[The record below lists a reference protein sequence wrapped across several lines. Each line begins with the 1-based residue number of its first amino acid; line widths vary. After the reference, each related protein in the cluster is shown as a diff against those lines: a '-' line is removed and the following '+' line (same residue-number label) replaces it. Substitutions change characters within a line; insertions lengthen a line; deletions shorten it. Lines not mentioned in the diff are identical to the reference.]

1 MNFLPDEIEQY
12 VDSHT
17 RQEPEILKKLDRETY
32 AKVMMPRMLSG
43 HLQGRFLKM
52 ICSMVNPTQVLE
64 VGTYTGYSALCLAEG
79 LSQRDPSGKEGGM
92 VHTIDINEELHPMVM
107 RYIKE
112 AGMENKIKAYIGNAL
127 DIIPTLNYTF
137 DLVFIDADKENYSKY
152 YELAINKLRP
162 GGFIVADN
170 VLWSGK
176 VLASKDM
183 QDDETRSLIA
193 YNDMVMK
200 DPRVENVLVPIRDG
214 LMIARKIT

>member
-1 MNFLPDEIEQY
+1 MNFLPDEIEKY

-17 RQEPEILKKLDRETY
+17 REEPEVLKKLGRETY
-32 AKVMMPRMLSG
+32 AKVLMPQMLSG
-43 HLQGRFLKM
+43 HIQGRFLKM
-52 ICSMVNPTQVLE
+52 ISCMVNPSQVLE
-64 VGTYTGYSALCLAEG
+64 VGTFTGYSSICLAEG
-79 LSQRDPSGKEGGM
+79 LQAGGT
-92 VHTIDINEELHPMVM
+92 VHTIDINEELHPMVL

-112 AGMENKIKAYIGNAL
+112 AGMEGKVKTYIGNAL
-127 DIIPTLNYTF
+127 TIIPTINETF

-152 YELAINKLRP
+152 YELAMHKLRP

-176 VLASKDM
+176 VTQPVHKS
-183 QDDETRSLIA
+183 DDETRALIA
-193 YNDMVMK
+193 YNDIVTK

>member
-1 MNFLPDEIEQY
+1 MNFLPEEIEQY

-52 ICSMVNPTQVLE
+52 ICSMVNPAQVLE
-64 VGTYTGYSALCLAEG
+64 VGTFTGYSALCLAEG
-79 LSQRDPSGKEGGM
+79 LKEGGM

-112 AGMENKIKAYIGNAL
+112 AGMENKIKTYVGNAL
-127 DIIPTLNYTF
+127 DIIPALNYTF
-137 DLVFIDADKENYSKY
+137 DLVFLDADKENYSKY
-152 YELAINKLRP
+152 YELAIDKLRP

-176 VLASKDM
+176 VIAPENM
-183 QDDETRSLIA
+183 QDEESKSLSA